1 MDTTS
6 ASEAKGCRRGG
17 LTGGPKL
24 PMLFRMIVDPDHIR
38 TLLLTRRAELL
49 TDIAASE
56 ESRRPVE
63 LDQTSVGRLSR
74 MDALQAQAMALETER
89 RREQELHRID
99 LALARLDAGE
109 YGLCVRCGEEI
120 PARRLALDPAAP
132 TCIGCATHAA

>member
-1 MDTTS
+1 
-6 ASEAKGCRRGG
+6 
-17 LTGGPKL
+17 
-24 PMLFRMIVDPDHIR
+24 MLFRMIVDPDHIR

-120 PARRLALDPAAP
+120 PARRLELDPAAP